1 METLQSK
8 EYYKKKGGLI
18 SRHIRFTTVLETSIL
33 LLYPI

>member
-1 METLQSK
+1 METK

-18 SRHIRFTTVLETSIL
+18 SRHIRFTTVLETSIP